1 MSIVKN
7 EEDLIKI
14 KKKYNSS
21 FFNNLDKLS
30 LLIASINRIAGYLCA
45 FLVVLMT
52 LNVFLVVVLRYLFG
66 ISFIW
71 MQETYVWMHAFIFM
85 LGAGFTY
92 LNDDHVR
99 IDIIYR
105 SSSQIY
111 KTIVDLVGIVFFL
124 FPLLYIIWIF
134 SYPFVYKSWQMNEI
148 SREAGGLSML
158 YLLKFAILLFV
169 ILLFLQA
176 ISKIINY
183 FLYFFR
189 NDS

>member
-1 MSIVKN
+1 M
-7 EEDLIKI
+7 
-14 KKKYNSS
+14 
-21 FFNNLDKLS
+21 S
-30 LLIASINRIAGYLCA
+30 LLSKSTSLEQNKSSNNKFESICNIINYINRIAGYICSI
-45 FLVVLMT
+45 LVVLMT
-52 LNVFLVVVLRYLFG
+52 LNVFLVVILRYLFG

-71 MQETYVWMHAFIFM
+71 MQETYVWMHAYIFM

-124 FPLLYIIWIF
+124 IPLLYIIWIF

-183 FLYFFR
+183 LLYIFR

>member
-1 MSIVKN
+1 M
-7 EEDLIKI
+7 
-14 KKKYNSS
+14 
-21 FFNNLDKLS
+21 S
-30 LLIASINRIAGYLCA
+30 LLSKSTSLEQKKSSNNKFESICNIINYVNRIAGYICSI
-45 FLVVLMT
+45 LVVLMT
-52 LNVFLVVVLRYLFG
+52 LNVFLVVILRYLFG

-111 KTIVDLVGIVFFL
+111 KTIVDLVGIIFFL
-124 FPLLYIIWIF
+124 FPLLYIIWTF

-158 YLLKFAILLFV
+158 YLLKFAIILFV
-169 ILLFLQA
+169 ILLFIQA

-183 FLYFFR
+183 LLYIFR

>member
-1 MSIVKN
+1 M
-7 EEDLIKI
+7 
-14 KKKYNSS
+14 
-21 FFNNLDKLS
+21 S
-30 LLIASINRIAGYLCA
+30 LLSKSTNLEQNKSSNNIFERICNIINYINRIAGYICSI
-45 FLVVLMT
+45 LVVLMT
-52 LNVFLVVVLRYLFG
+52 LNVFLVVILRYLFG

-71 MQETYVWMHAFIFM
+71 MQETYVWMHAYIFM

-111 KTIVDLVGIVFFL
+111 KTIVDLVGIIFFL
-124 FPLLYIIWIF
+124 IPLLYIIWIF

-176 ISKIINY
+176 ISKVINY
-183 FLYFFR
+183 LLYIFK

>member
-1 MSIVKN
+1 MTQF
-7 EEDLIKI
+7 L
-14 KKKYNSS
+14 
-21 FFNNLDKLS
+21 NNLS
-30 LLIASINRIAGYLCA
+30 NYIAVVNKYSGYLCSL
-45 FLVVLMT
+45 LVVMMS
-52 LNVFLVVVLRYLFG
+52 LNVFIVVVLRYLFG

-111 KTIVDLVGIVFFL
+111 KTIVDLVGIIFFL

-183 FLYFFR
+183 LLYIFR

>member
-1 MSIVKN
+1 M
-7 EEDLIKI
+7 
-14 KKKYNSS
+14 
-21 FFNNLDKLS
+21 S
-30 LLIASINRIAGYLCA
+30 LLSKSTSLEQNKSSNNKFESICNIINYINRIAGYICSI
-45 FLVVLMT
+45 LVVLMT
-52 LNVFLVVVLRYLFG
+52 LNVFLVVILRYLFG

-183 FLYFFR
+183 LLYIFR

>member
-1 MSIVKN
+1 M
-7 EEDLIKI
+7 
-14 KKKYNSS
+14 
-21 FFNNLDKLS
+21 S
-30 LLIASINRIAGYLCA
+30 LLSKSTSLEQNKSPNNIFERICYIINNINRVAGCVCSI
-45 FLVVLMT
+45 LVVLMT
-52 LNVFLVVVLRYLFG
+52 LNVFLVVILRYLFG

-111 KTIVDLVGIVFFL
+111 KTIVDLVGIIFFL
-124 FPLLYIIWIF
+124 FPLLYIIWTF

-183 FLYFFR
+183 LLYIFQ

>member
-1 MSIVKN
+1 MTLFSKSTSLEQNKSQNNIFESICN
-7 EEDLIKI
+7 II
-14 KKKYNSS
+14 NY
-21 FFNNLDKLS
+21 
-30 LLIASINRIAGYLCA
+30 INRIVGYICSS
-45 FLVVLMT
+45 LVVLMT
-52 LNVFLVVVLRYLFG
+52 LNVFLVVILRYLFG

-111 KTIVDLVGIVFFL
+111 KTIVDLVGIIFFL

-169 ILLFLQA
+169 ILLFLQT

-183 FLYFFR
+183 LLYIFR

>member
-1 MSIVKN
+1 MFTNILKN
-7 EEDLIKI
+7 L
-14 KKKYNSS
+14 SS
-21 FFNNLDKLS
+21 TIS
-30 LLIASINRIAGYLCA
+30 YINKIAGFICA
-45 FLVVLMT
+45 ILVVLMS

-71 MQETYVWMHAFIFM
+71 MQETYVWMHAYIFM

-105 SSSQIY
+105 SSSKFY
-111 KTIVDLVGIVFFL
+111 KALIDSIGIIFL
-124 FPLLYIIWIF
+124 LLPFLYLIWNY

-158 YLLKFAILLFV
+158 YLLKLAILLFV
-169 ILLFLQA
+169 ALLSIQA
-176 ISKIINY
+176 IAKIINN
-183 FLYFFR
+183 FI
-189 NDS
+189 NIIQK

>member
-1 MSIVKN
+1 MFINILKN
-7 EEDLIKI
+7 LC
-14 KKKYNSS
+14 YT
-21 FFNNLDKLS
+21 
-30 LLIASINRIAGYLCA
+30 INYINKIAGFICA
-45 FLVVLMT
+45 LLVVLMS

-71 MQETYVWMHAFIFM
+71 MQETYVWMHAYIFM

-105 SSSQIY
+105 SSSKLY
-111 KTIVDLVGIVFFL
+111 KALVDSIGIIFL
-124 FPLLYIIWIF
+124 LLPFLYIIWNF

-158 YLLKFAILLFV
+158 YLLKLAILLFA
-169 ILLFLQA
+169 LLLAIQA
-176 ISKIINY
+176 IAKIINN
-183 FLYFFR
+183 FI
-189 NDS
+189 NIIQK

>member
-1 MSIVKN
+1 M
-7 EEDLIKI
+7 
-14 KKKYNSS
+14 
-21 FFNNLDKLS
+21 S
-30 LLIASINRIAGYLCA
+30 LLSKSTSSEQNKSPNNIFERICNIINYINRIAGYICSII
-45 FLVVLMT
+45 VVLMT
-52 LNVFLVVVLRYLFG
+52 LNVFLVVILRYLFG

-134 SYPFVYKSWQMNEI
+134 SYPFVYKSWQMNE
-148 SREAGGLSML
+148 AGGLSML

-183 FLYFFR
+183 LLYIFR

>member
-1 MSIVKN
+1 MFINILKN
-7 EEDLIKI
+7 LC
-14 KKKYNSS
+14 YT
-21 FFNNLDKLS
+21 
-30 LLIASINRIAGYLCA
+30 INYINKIAGFICA
-45 FLVVLMT
+45 ILVVLMS

-71 MQETYVWMHAFIFM
+71 MQETYVWMHAYIFM

-105 SSSQIY
+105 SSSKLY
-111 KTIVDLVGIVFFL
+111 KALVDSIGIIFL
-124 FPLLYIIWIF
+124 LLPFLYIIWNF

-158 YLLKFAILLFV
+158 YLLKLAILIFV
-169 ILLFLQA
+169 ILLSIQA
-176 ISKIINY
+176 IAKIINN
-183 FLYFFR
+183 FIKIIQK
-189 NDS
+189 

>member
-1 MSIVKN
+1 M
-7 EEDLIKI
+7 
-14 KKKYNSS
+14 
-21 FFNNLDKLS
+21 S
-30 LLIASINRIAGYLCA
+30 LLSKPTIIEQKKSPNSNIFELICYIINYINRIAGYICSI
-45 FLVVLMT
+45 LVVLMT
-52 LNVFLVVVLRYLFG
+52 LNVFLVVILRYLFG

-111 KTIVDLVGIVFFL
+111 KSIVDLVGIVFFL

-148 SREAGGLSML
+148 SREAGGLKML
-158 YLLKFAILLFV
+158 YLLKFAILLFTT
-169 ILLFLQA
+169 LLFLQA
-176 ISKIINY
+176 ISKVIY
-183 FLYFFR
+183 YLLYIFKK
-189 NDS
+189 

>member
-1 MSIVKN
+1 M
-7 EEDLIKI
+7 
-14 KKKYNSS
+14 
-21 FFNNLDKLS
+21 S
-30 LLIASINRIAGYLCA
+30 LLSKSTSLEQNKSSNNIFERICNIINYINRIAGYICSI
-45 FLVVLMT
+45 LVVLMT
-52 LNVFLVVVLRYLFG
+52 LNVFLVVILRYLFG

-71 MQETYVWMHAFIFM
+71 MQETYVWMHAYIFM

-111 KTIVDLVGIVFFL
+111 KTIVDLVGIIFFL
-124 FPLLYIIWIF
+124 FPLLYIIWTF

-176 ISKIINY
+176 ISKVINY
-183 FLYFFR
+183 LLYIFK